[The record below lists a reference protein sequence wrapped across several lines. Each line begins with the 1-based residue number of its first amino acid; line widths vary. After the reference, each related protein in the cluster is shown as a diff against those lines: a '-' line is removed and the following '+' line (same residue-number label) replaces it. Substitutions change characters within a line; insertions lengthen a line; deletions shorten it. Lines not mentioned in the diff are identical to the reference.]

1 MDKQV
6 DTLENIVLL
15 ELAII
20 LLNHMNLRCKLQVST
35 SGGISVPT
43 LFLLRKQTGG
53 NGIDLFHF
61 FPFESELRMYTYER
75 NIIALVISGRGWC
88 VCVQYLNCFRSV

>member
-15 ELAII
+15 ELTII

-43 LFLLRKQTGG
+43 LFLLRKQSGG
-53 NGIDLFHF
+53 NGVYLFHLF
-61 FPFESELRMYTYER
+61 S
-75 NIIALVISGRGWC
+75 NQS
-88 VCVQYLNCFRSV
+88 